1 VQDLGMSTILSY
13 HGHAGCFGS
22 GINFHINRLHITV
35 FTDPVNESDG
45 KWKHLVNP
53 GPAPGQKLSC
63 SGRMARHQRITVL
76 VNYKHTA
83 YAALCRNR

>member
-1 VQDLGMSTILSY
+1 MATILSD

-22 GINFHINRLHITV
+22 GINFNINRLHNTV
-35 FTDPVNESDG
+35 LPDPVNESNG

-53 GPAPGQKLSC
+53 GPAPCQKLSC
-63 SGRMARHQRITVL
+63 PGRMARHQRITVL

-83 YAALCRNR
+83 YAVLRFDSG